1 MVRHIQLLTKETINQ
16 IAAGEVV
23 ESPAS
28 VVKELVENSVDAK
41 ADRVVV
47 EIERGGFEKISVSDN
62 GEGMSVE
69 DMHLCL
75 ERHATSKI
83 KRVADLESILSM
95 GFRGEALASI
105 SAISKL
111 SLISSQGKEGTR
123 LVAEGGSLLSVTTA
137 ARSRGSTVEVCALFY
152 NVLPRLKFQKSVMSN
167 QNAILKMVTKLA
179 LAYPFLEL
187 KYVADG
193 RELLSSFGR
202 FSEGKERAMRQV
214 IGKVLGNQ
222 FLEEITPLNL
232 KEGQCEVMGFIG
244 NAQKAR
250 KNRTGQYLFVNDRAV
265 ESMAITKGVEEGY
278 GTQLAPHTHPL
289 FVLHLK
295 LPPNWIDVNV
305 HPQKKEIRLLKTEV
319 IGAFLQRA
327 VLQTFQKKEGVVMTN
342 SPQKGFKK
350 ARPWVDHKESAPL
363 FREEKREESPS
374 LIAQELPIIGFFS
387 HYLILDSQLPSLSSF
402 DAGGIILVDLQI
414 ADSLIAFEAIMD
426 RFEKRKEMQTLLFPV
441 TFECGLH
448 EKEQIT
454 SHLETFEKMGIGIRP
469 FGDKAFVIDAIDPH
483 LDQEDLVDLI
493 RELVPTLEGCGAE
506 SYLEKE
512 QKKKLAL
519 KVVCFAK
526 SQKKSYSLQY
536 AQAIVKKLLRIK
548 SPQYGP
554 TGKPTYV
561 YLSRDEIKK
570 YFS

>member
-1 MVRHIQLLTKETINQ
+1 MGHIQLLTKETINQ

-23 ESPAS
+23 ENPAS
-28 VVKELVENSVDAK
+28 VVKELIENSVDAK

-47 EIERGGFEKISVSDN
+47 EIERGGFEKICVSDN

-83 KRVADLESILSM
+83 RKAADLESILSM

-111 SLISSQGKEGTR
+111 SLISSQGEGGAH
-123 LVAEGGSLLSVTTA
+123 LIAEGGSLLSVKTA

-152 NVLPRLKFQKSVMSN
+152 NVLPRLKFQKSAMSS
-167 QNAILKMVTKLA
+167 QNAILKMITKLA

-202 FSEGKERAMRQV
+202 SSEVEERAMRQV
-214 IGKVLGNQ
+214 IGKVLGGQ
-222 FLEEITPLNL
+222 FLEEVTPLHL
-232 KEGQCEVMGFIG
+232 KEGGCEVIGFIG
-244 NAQKAR
+244 TAQRAR
-250 KNRTGQYLFVNDRAV
+250 KNRTGQYLFVNERAI
-265 ESMAITKGVEEGY
+265 ESIAIAKGIEEGY

-295 LPPNWIDVNV
+295 LPPHWIDVNV

-319 IGAFLQRA
+319 IGDFLQRA
-327 VLQTFQKKEGVVMTN
+327 LLQTFQKKEGQVVAV
-342 SPQKGFKK
+342 SAKK
-350 ARPWVDHKESAPL
+350 SFEKRHSWVDHKESDYL
-363 FREEKREESPS
+363 LREEKREEPPS

-402 DAGGIILVDLQI
+402 EAGGIILVDLQI

-426 RFEKRKEMQTLLFPV
+426 RFEKRKEMQTLLLPV
-441 TFECGLH
+441 TFECALH

-454 SHLETFEKMGIGIRP
+454 SHLETFEKIGIGIRP

-483 LDQEDLVDLI
+483 LDQEDLASLI
-493 RELVPTLEGCGAE
+493 RQLLPTLEQSGAE

-526 SQKKSYSLQY
+526 SQKRSYSLEY
-536 AQAIVKKLLRIK
+536 AQAIVKKLFQTK
-548 SPQYGP
+548 SPHYGP
-554 TGKPTYV
+554 TGKPTYL
-561 YLSRDEIKK
+561 YLSRDQIKN